1 MSCEDNLIK
10 PTRDLT
16 PEQRRESARQA
27 GKASARKRREK
38 REMREMAR
46 DILEMPLR
54 EGGVDEVRSMA
65 EVKGKNVT
73 VMEAALLVQ
82 AQKALAGDTRAFEM
96 IRDTAGM
103 KPVERVEVAED
114 VTAAAAD
121 IKRMIAAAK
130 AKDDGR

>member
-1 MSCEDNLIK
+1 MSYEGNLIK

-16 PEQRRESARQA
+16 AEQRRESARRA
-27 GKASARKRREK
+27 GKASAKKKRER

-54 EGGVDEVRSMA
+54 EGSVEEVRSMA
-65 EVKGKNVT
+65 DVKGKNIT

-82 AQKALAGDTRAFEM
+82 AQKALSGDTRAFEM

>member
-1 MSCEDNLIK
+1 MSYEDNLIK

-16 PEQRRESARQA
+16 AEQRRESARRA
-27 GKASARKRREK
+27 GKASAKKKRER

-54 EGGVDEVRSMA
+54 EGSVEEVRSMA
-65 EVKGKNVT
+65 DVKGKNIT

-82 AQKALAGDTRAFEM
+82 AQKALSGDTRAFEM

>member
-10 PTRDLT
+10 PTLDLT
-16 PEQRRESARQA
+16 PEQRRESARRA

-121 IKRMIAAAK
+121 IRRMIAAAK

>member
-1 MSCEDNLIK
+1 MSYEDNLIK

-16 PEQRRESARQA
+16 AEQRRESARRA
-27 GKASARKRREK
+27 GKASAKKKRER

-54 EGGVDEVRSMA
+54 EGSVEDVRSMA
-65 EVKGKNVT
+65 DVKGKNIT

-82 AQKALAGDTRAFEM
+82 AQKALSGDTRAFEM

>member
-1 MSCEDNLIK
+1 MSYEDNLIK

-16 PEQRRESARQA
+16 AEQRRESARRA
-27 GKASARKRREK
+27 GKASAKKKRER

-121 IKRMIAAAK
+121 IRRMIAAAK